1 MLDNIPFEIQEEI
14 MKRLPVRSLIQF
26 RSVSKAWKS
35 LIDSSRFITNYSNQ
49 QKHLLVRYH
58 HHVGSVHSKEKY
70 VSIVDDDSFPH
81 QRISITL
88 PLCVRIL
95 KDYYSIGSSHG
106 LLCFY
111 GLYRDYY
118 GPNTKTEKVVLWNP
132 SVRKAAAFVVPNS
145 GDRYAYGT
153 VLGFGVCRQTNDPK
167 IVKIAYMHSWEED
180 MEIPRQVEVFT
191 LSTRSWRSS
200 YGTNLPR
207 KSIEFGCDGRC
218 IDGFYYWLATDRS
231 TIDDDLWA
239 YNLIISFDI
248 TSEEFREVNLPDSL
262 VYDGSKHDLSFS
274 SLRESLVV
282 LRRNEHDENVVDVW
296 LMEDGVSKPFTKLF
310 TIYSPN
316 AVLYC
321 VWEFRKSGEPVF
333 LTVDND
339 ADLCKVPTPLMIAV
353 YEPKSK
359 HISNLDLGING
370 ECSFDVY
377 SYVETLSA

>member
-1 MLDNIPFEIQEEI
+1 MSDNIPFEIQEEI

-26 RSVSKAWKS
+26 RSVSKAWKLS
-35 LIDSSRFITNYSNQ
+35 Y
-49 QKHLLVRYH
+49 

-81 QRISITL
+81 QRVSVTL

-95 KDYYSIGSSHG
+95 QDYYSIGSSHG

-118 GPNTKTEKVVLWNP
+118 GPNTKTENVVLWNP

-145 GDRYAYGT
+145 GD
-153 VLGFGVCRQTNDPK
+153 
-167 IVKIAYMHSWEED
+167 SWEED

-200 YGTNLPR
+200 YSTNLPR

-218 IDGFYYWLATDRS
+218 IDGFYYWVATDRC
-231 TIDDDLWA
+231 TIDDFWA

-262 VYDGSKHDLSFS
+262 VYDGSRHDLSFS

-339 ADLCKVPTPLMIAV
+339 ADLRKVPTPLRIAV

-359 HISNLDLGING
+359 HISNLDLGIHG

-377 SYVETLSA
+377 SYVETLLLHDLPTFYGF